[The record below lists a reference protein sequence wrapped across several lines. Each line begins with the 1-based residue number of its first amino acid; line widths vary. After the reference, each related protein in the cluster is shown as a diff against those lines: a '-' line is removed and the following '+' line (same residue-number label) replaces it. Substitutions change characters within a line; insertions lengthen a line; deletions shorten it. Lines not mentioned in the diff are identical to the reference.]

1 MSVVLRVYHF
11 FFELSLVFCGIE
23 LQLNLIYAPKTS
35 IRQLG
40 QQINLSVGTT
50 HTMLTQEFTF
60 LTLPCQSSAG
70 IQASTLSKNNTSLQ
84 LTCRQRRQ

>member
-60 LTLPCQSSAG
+60 LSLPCSAG
-70 IQASTLSKNNTSLQ
+70 IQASTFSKKNTSLQ
-84 LTCRQRRQ
+84 LTCRQRMQ